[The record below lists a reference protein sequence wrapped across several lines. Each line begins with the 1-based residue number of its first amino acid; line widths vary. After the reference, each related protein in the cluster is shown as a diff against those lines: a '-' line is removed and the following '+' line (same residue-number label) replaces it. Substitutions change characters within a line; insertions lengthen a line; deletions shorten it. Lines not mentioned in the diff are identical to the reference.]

1 MPVFSHRRLDIWIF
15 VKSEPMPLIK
25 SYSSFFRE
33 SSGNSTSRTTFPA
46 FCLASS
52 SNIFPPIPL
61 FLAFSLTAKCSI
73 KTNSA
78 NSQTA
83 KMPEAL
89 PRFLHR
95 AAHIFLH
102 PEVFAALPFSSLI
115 CWKTLF
121 HNTINFFKITSIQLF
136 KTNHFLSLSSSY
148 FDPDHA

>member
-83 KMPEAL
+83 KNARSP
-89 PRFLHR
+89 PSFLT
-95 AAHIFLH
+95 
-102 PEVFAALPFSSLI
+102 P
-115 CWKTLF
+115 
-121 HNTINFFKITSIQLF
+121 
-136 KTNHFLSLSSSY
+136 SSSY
-148 FDPDHA
+148 FSSSRSFCCPSFFFSHLPENSVP